1 MKTATTTVAHLLE
14 TACQVALDAIF
25 PPRCAG
31 CGVWSGELF
40 CAACRATLRP
50 IAAPFCARCG
60 LPFNPLAH
68 AADLCADCRPNRYHA
83 APPFDMLRSPYAF
96 EGALRHA
103 VHRFKYQG
111 KIALA
116 APLAALLDEFLK
128 TQNHPSANI
137 PRERLALLVPV
148 PLHSWRRYRR
158 GYNQSGLLAR
168 ELGRRLDVP
177 VADALRRV
185 RHTAPQVELSARDRA
200 ANVRGAFAINAGF
213 DAAPLHGD
221 AVQSPGAVLLIDDVC
236 TTGATL
242 RECTRVLKQAGAPEV
257 YALTLAR

>member
-1 MKTATTTVAHLLE
+1 MAENAAWLKA
-14 TACQVALDAIF
+14 ACDVALNAVF

-31 CGVWSGELF
+31 CGTWSGELF
-40 CAACRATLRP
+40 CAACRATLHP
-50 IAAPFCARCG
+50 LAAPFCCRCG
-60 LPFNPLAH
+60 LPCDPLAH

-83 APPFDMLRSPYAF
+83 APPFNVLRSPYAF

-128 TQNHPSANI
+128 AQHHPTANI
-137 PRERLALLVPV
+137 PYERLALLVPV

-158 GYNQSGLLAR
+158 GYNQSELLAR
-168 ELGRRLDVP
+168 ELSRRLDIPAVN
-177 VADALRRV
+177 ALRRV
-185 RHTAPQVELSARDRA
+185 RHTAPQVELSARDRTR
-200 ANVRGAFAINAGF
+200 NVRGAFALNTSF
-213 DAAPLHGD
+213 DAAKSG
-221 AVQSPGAVLLIDDVC
+221 AAVLLIDDVC

-242 RECTRVLKQAGAPEV
+242 SECAHVLKQAGAPEV
-257 YALTLAR
+257 YALTLARQL